1 MPPFRSDCSWFD
13 QIGFQPQSE
22 RQGSRTCPAP
32 IPPVFS
38 KKQLRRKINVIFQ
51 KNARSENP
59 EPRLSERRAKKTKRE
74 RTHKACFGFSIRN
87 TRHASARSERVR
99 LCARPA
105 VRFYKAGKPETGRYG
120 PPPSL
125 FPRSEPIG
133 FPTPATEN
141 RRRQSRKSEP
151 SGKQRRYGNGS
162 VPSSFIKRPSSGTG
176 FLISGRS
183 SFRRSAG

>member
-38 KKQLRRKINVIFQ
+38 QKQLRRKINVNFPKKRTIGKSGAAPF
-51 KNARSENP
+51 RTP
-59 EPRLSERRAKKTKRE
+59 AKKTKRE
-74 RTHKACFGFSIRN
+74 KTHKACFGFSIRN

-120 PPPSL
+120 PAA
-125 FPRSEPIG
+125 EPLSKIG
-133 FPTPATEN
+133 TYRIPYARNGKTEEDS
-141 RRRQSRKSEP
+141 Q
-151 SGKQRRYGNGS
+151 GKANLPENNEGTEM
-162 VPSSFIKRPSSGTG
+162 VPYLRLS
-176 FLISGRS
+176 
-183 SFRRSAG
+183 

>member
-87 TRHASARSERVR
+87 TRHASARHGPNEFDSAPGPQSV
-99 LCARPA
+99 
-105 VRFYKAGKPETGRYG
+105 FTKPEN
-120 PPPSL
+120 PKP
-125 FPRSEPIG
+125 
-133 FPTPATEN
+133 EN

>member
-22 RQGSRTCPAP
+22 RQGSRTCPAQ

-120 PPPSL
+120 PAA
-125 FPRSEPIG
+125 EPLSKIG
-133 FPTPATEN
+133 TYRIPYARNGKTEEDS
-141 RRRQSRKSEP
+141 Q
-151 SGKQRRYGNGS
+151 GKANLPENNEGTEM
-162 VPSSFIKRPSSGTG
+162 VPYLRLS
-176 FLISGRS
+176 
-183 SFRRSAG
+183 

>member
-87 TRHASARSERVR
+87 TRHASARHGTVR
-99 LCARPA
+99 TSSTLRPA
-105 VRFYKAGKPETGRYG
+105 
-120 PPPSL
+120 
-125 FPRSEPIG
+125 RSP
-133 FPTPATEN
+133 FL
-141 RRRQSRKSEP
+141 QSRKTRNRPVRTRRRASFQDRNLSDSLRPQRKTEED
-151 SGKQRRYGNGS
+151 SQGKANLPENNEGTEM
-162 VPSSFIKRPSSGTG
+162 VPYLRLS
-176 FLISGRS
+176 
-183 SFRRSAG
+183 